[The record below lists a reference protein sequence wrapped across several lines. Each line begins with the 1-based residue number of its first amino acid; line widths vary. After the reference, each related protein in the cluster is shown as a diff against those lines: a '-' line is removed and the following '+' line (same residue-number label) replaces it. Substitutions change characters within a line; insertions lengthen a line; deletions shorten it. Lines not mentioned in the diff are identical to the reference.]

1 MCGRDLNASSRLPSS
16 LPFSPFP
23 PPDGLSSAEDAPR
36 WHLVL
41 LDGIFLFYSL
51 VGLVRWREAQ
61 FVHLY
66 LGPGSKLQSKCQ
78 LRKIPSRADYL
89 NVSWFFPIWFPFPF

>member
-1 MCGRDLNASSRLPSS
+1 MVGILTPPHGSPLRSHS
-16 LPFSPFP
+16 LLSP